1 MEVTDGLKI
10 PGGCSFCLARNV
22 IITGVKKKGR
32 NMAKKSDVDKLLDK
46 HDNLTHSE
54 ELSVLSHVQR
64 KEDGWFVNTLMTE
77 GSDVPFKFR
86 RKKVYKNLTG
96 MRVNLT
102 YYPISEEIAGME
114 FEAMKVVRIKVA

>member
-1 MEVTDGLKI
+1 V
-10 PGGCSFCLARNV
+10 
-22 IITGVKKKGR
+22 GVKKKGR

-96 MRVNLT
+96 ARVNLT